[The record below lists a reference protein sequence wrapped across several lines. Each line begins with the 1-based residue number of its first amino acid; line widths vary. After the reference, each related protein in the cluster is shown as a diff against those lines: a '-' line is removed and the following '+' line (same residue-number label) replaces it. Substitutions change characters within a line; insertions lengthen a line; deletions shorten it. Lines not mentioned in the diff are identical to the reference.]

1 MGAFVAMVRRRL
13 AESRWFL
20 GISAAAL
27 FGLSWLFVYAT
38 ARIEARMKTG
48 DVRSAFRRA
57 AFLRALGGEAMDS
70 SSSAIEVAFWNHP
83 FVPLIVAVW
92 AISRGSAAV
101 AGELERGT
109 LDLVLSRPIPRASYL
124 GAQVTAG
131 IIGLVVLG
139 AALIAG
145 NQVGGRYNPVA
156 IPPGV
161 RVLVR
166 PALNYAAL
174 GLAIFGY
181 SVLLSAIDSVRWRP
195 NLLASVLTLGGF
207 IALVVANIP
216 ALDEWYWKELE
227 KVSIFK
233 AYNPVEAVVKGETLG
248 FNLLVLAGV
257 GVSGIALAFLAFQR
271 RDLPSS
277 GG

>member
-1 MGAFVAMVRRRL
+1 MGAFWAMVRRRL

-38 ARIEARMKTG
+38 ARIEHRMKAADARG
-48 DVRSAFRRA
+48 AMRGA
-57 AFLRALGGEAMDS
+57 AFLRGLGGAAMDS
-70 SSSAIEVAFWNHP
+70 SSTAIEVAFWNHP
-83 FVPLIVAVW
+83 FIVLIVATW

-109 LDLVLSRPIPRASYL
+109 LDLVLSRPISRSSYL
-124 GAQVTAG
+124 GGQVTVAM
-131 IIGLVVLG
+131 IGLAVLAG
-139 AALIAG
+139 ALVAG
-145 NQVGGRYNPVA
+145 NQVGGWYNSVA
-156 IPPGV
+156 TPPGI

-174 GLAIFGY
+174 GLAIYGY
-181 SVLLSAIDSVRWRP
+181 TALLSAIDSVRWRP

-216 ALDEWYWKELE
+216 TLDEWYWKDLE

-233 AYNPVEAVVKGETLG
+233 AYNPVEAALKGETLG
-248 FNLLVLAGV
+248 FNVSILMGV
-257 GVSGIALAFLAFQR
+257 AATGIVLAFLAFQR
-271 RDLPSS
+271 RDLPAS